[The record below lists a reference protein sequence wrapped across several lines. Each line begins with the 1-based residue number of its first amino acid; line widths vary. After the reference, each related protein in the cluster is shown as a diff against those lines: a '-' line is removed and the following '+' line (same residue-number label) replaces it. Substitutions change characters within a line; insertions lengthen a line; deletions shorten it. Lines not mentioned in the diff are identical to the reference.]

1 MTRNLELLEAIK
13 THRIDK
19 VKDLLN
25 EKKYMDMCADVNF
38 QKDQNNAP
46 LHYAVEVQDLD
57 IVKLLIKKL
66 AELNAKN

>member
-57 IVKLLIKKL
+57 IVKLLIQKL